1 MSPVGSAGSGK
12 ARWACWPDRRPNW
25 FDSAKNKCLG
35 LPLFSI
41 RADLLTVLDSEL
53 PAWQGEQIFLR
64 MNSTSSRWK
73 ATSAAADRDPRSE
86 NIVRVRTHQSDGTND
101 DNENHRQ
108 HHRILR
114 DILGF
119 LTDTGFPKNVN
130 HIPPPVGNSR
140 TTSDSGGVR
149 DSGKNSD

>member
-1 MSPVGSAGSGK
+1 MRTSSKCDLRQLAPSTALRTPTHEGQRAGQVK
-12 ARWACWPDRRPNW
+12 LFTQQDRKTRDPTLLRIPRPTTQNPQRWELVCRVCTTYHLLHRTRDRR
-25 FDSAKNKCLG
+25 
-35 LPLFSI
+35 
-41 RADLLTVLDSEL
+41 
-53 PAWQGEQIFLR
+53 
-64 MNSTSSRWK
+64 
-73 ATSAAADRDPRSE
+73 E